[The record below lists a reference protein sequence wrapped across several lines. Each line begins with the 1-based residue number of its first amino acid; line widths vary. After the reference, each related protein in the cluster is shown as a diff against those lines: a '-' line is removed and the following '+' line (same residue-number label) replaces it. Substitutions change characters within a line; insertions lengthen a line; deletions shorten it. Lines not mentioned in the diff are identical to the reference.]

1 MGSALFAQ
9 MSPRQSSGHPPET
22 HAHGQEQESKDSA
35 ARLSAVCLHES
46 QFPFP
51 RADYCTSFSGCY
63 HSWVVLLD
71 QALLKAF
78 CRCPSTAVLLQWS
91 RAADTTCRAPE
102 LPAASSH
109 VLVSVPPL
117 LQKPS
122 WRYGRKSI
130 TSVVVAEVSA
140 QCNSGEK
147 RRHLALLQSSET
159 TYARRELH
167 LFSEWSMYLY
177 VSSIHISVAQAP
189 PYIIRFHI
197 YITNFLQFLIFTE
210 FHLLVRQYLPII

>member
-147 RRHLALLQSSET
+147 KETFSFASEF
-159 TYARRELH
+159 RN
-167 LFSEWSMYLY
+167 
-177 VSSIHISVAQAP
+177 HICKA
-189 PYIIRFHI
+189 
-197 YITNFLQFLIFTE
+197 
-210 FHLLVRQYLPII
+210 